1 MDAVDQDQWRINS
14 GFLHSPQTNQP
25 GVYYSERK
33 TLHIMFDQL
42 FAKCINAPPVST
54 HDAHTML
61 LYATK
66 NSSGLSLSLG
76 G

>member
-14 GFLHSPQTNQP
+14 VFLLFWKKNFT
-25 GVYYSERK
+25 K
-33 TLHIMFDQL
+33 MFDQL